1 MHVAMPYQ
9 PAENFSAK
17 SHSRGESMNA
27 VAQPNAESPPRKT
40 APLPRPGERWALFL
54 DVDGCL
60 VEFQPVP
67 ELVKIPESV
76 CDGLAE
82 MQHFLGGA
90 VALVSGRT
98 LEDLDQLFAPLRL
111 PSAGQYGLK
120 RRSADG
126 EVHDVLLPDA
136 ATVEFVRAQTLALAM
151 RLPALHVEDK
161 GHSIALHYRN
171 APFLARDVA
180 MAAASIVAPL
190 DGAYEVQPGALVQEI
205 KPATCSKGTAVRAFL
220 SEAPFQ
226 SRVPVFVGDD
236 FADESAFA
244 AVNTLGGISI
254 AVGVDRHTQADYA
267 LSSPAE
273 VRRWLTAVMEALSAD
288 A

>member
-1 MHVAMPYQ
+1 VNAAARPVAELP
-9 PAENFSAK
+9 
-17 SHSRGESMNA
+17 SRKA
-27 VAQPNAESPPRKT
+27 

-60 VEFQPVP
+60 VEFKPIP
-67 ELVKIPESV
+67 ELVKIPENV
-76 CDGLAE
+76 RQTLVD
-82 MQHFLGGA
+82 MQHLLGGA

-98 LEDLDQLFAPLRL
+98 LEELDQLFAPLRL
-111 PSAGQYGLK
+111 PSAGQYGMQ
-120 RRSADG
+120 RRSADDI
-126 EVHDVLLPDA
+126 VHDVLLPA
-136 ATVEFVRAQTLALAM
+136 AETVEFVRTQALSLAL

-161 GHSIALHYRN
+161 GYSIALHYRN
-171 APFLARDVA
+171 APYLARDVA

-190 DGAYEVQPGALVQEI
+190 AGAYEVQPGAMVQEI

-220 SEAPFQ
+220 TEAPFQ

-254 AVGVDRHTQADYA
+254 AVGVDRHTQAEYE
-267 LSSPAE
+267 LTSPAD
-273 VRRWLTAVMEALSAD
+273 VRRWLVNVIETLSSD
-288 A
+288 AAH